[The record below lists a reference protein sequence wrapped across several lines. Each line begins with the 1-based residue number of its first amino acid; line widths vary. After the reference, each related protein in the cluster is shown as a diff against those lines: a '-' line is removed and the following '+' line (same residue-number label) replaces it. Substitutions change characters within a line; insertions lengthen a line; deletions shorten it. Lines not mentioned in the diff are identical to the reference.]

1 MIATSDGVL
10 EQCRPPNI
18 SWDRYMEHCEL
29 AVNVPDLHSDEY
41 STDDEQLANKE
52 RCDNKRPKRITRTNS
67 VIKIRE
73 KNGGPQG
80 YVKFINYFKNITFI
94 CIIIYIFN

>member
-1 MIATSDGVL
+1 MGRRRRGLQHMIATSDGVL

-41 STDDEQLANKE
+41 STNDE
-52 RCDNKRPKRITRTNS
+52 
-67 VIKIRE
+67 
-73 KNGGPQG
+73 
-80 YVKFINYFKNITFI
+80 
-94 CIIIYIFN
+94 

>member
-41 STDDEQLANKE
+41 STDDEQLANEE
-52 RCDNKRPKRITRTNS
+52 RRDNKRQKRITRRNP
-67 VIKIRE
+67 VIKIRK
-73 KNGGPQG
+73 KNEGPQG
-80 YVKFINYFKNITFI
+80 NVKLINNFKIITFI
-94 CIIIYIFN
+94 CIIILFF

>member
-1 MIATSDGVL
+1 MGRRRRGLQHMIATSDGVL

-18 SWDRYMEHCEL
+18 SWDRYIEYCEL

-41 STDDEQLANKE
+41 STDDEQLVNEE
-52 RCDNKRPKRITRTNS
+52 RRDNKRPERITQTNS

-73 KNGGPQG
+73 KMEVHKGM
-80 YVKFINYFKNITFI
+80 
-94 CIIIYIFN
+94 

>member
-1 MIATSDGVL
+1 
-10 EQCRPPNI
+10 
-18 SWDRYMEHCEL
+18 MEHCEL
-29 AVNVPDLHSDEY
+29 TVNVHDLHSDEY
-41 STDDEQLANKE
+41 STDDEQLANEE
-52 RCDNKRPKRITRTNS
+52 RRDNKRPERITCTNS
-67 VIKIRE
+67 VIKIHE

>member
-18 SWDRYMEHCEL
+18 SWGQYMEHCEL
-29 AVNVPDLHSDEY
+29 VVNVPNLHSDEY
-41 STDDEQLANKE
+41 STDDEQLANEE
-52 RCDNKRPKRITRTNS
+52 RHDNKRPERIMWTNS

>member
-1 MIATSDGVL
+1 MGRRRRGLQHMFAMSDGVL

-41 STDDEQLANKE
+41 
-52 RCDNKRPKRITRTNS
+52 
-67 VIKIRE
+67 
-73 KNGGPQG
+73 
-80 YVKFINYFKNITFI
+80 
-94 CIIIYIFN
+94 

>member
-18 SWDRYMEHCEL
+18 SWDRYIEYCEL

-41 STDDEQLANKE
+41 STNDEH
-52 RCDNKRPKRITRTNS
+52 DNKRPERITRTNS
-67 VIKIRE
+67 VIKICE
-73 KNGGPQG
+73 KKWRSTRVCKV
-80 YVKFINYFKNITFI
+80 Y
-94 CIIIYIFN
+94 

>member
-41 STDDEQLANKE
+41 STDDEQLANEE
-52 RCDNKRPKRITRTNS
+52 RRDNKRPERITRTNS

-80 YVKFINYFKNITFI
+80 SAGNGTGQ
-94 CIIIYIFN
+94 CPWMGRPGLSRPWT

>member
-1 MIATSDGVL
+1 
-10 EQCRPPNI
+10 
-18 SWDRYMEHCEL
+18 MEYCEL

-41 STDDEQLANKE
+41 STDDEQLANEE
-52 RCDNKRPKRITRTNS
+52 RRDNKRPERITRTNS

-73 KNGGPQG
+73 KNGGLQG